1 MLTLDQIRAFVA
13 VAEEL
18 HFGRAAERL
27 RMTQPPLSRHI
38 QKLERAIGVTLL
50 ERDNR
55 RVILTEAGRG
65 FLEDAR
71 HMLTLVDTAGDRA
84 RRIAGGASG
93 TLRLGFTA
101 VSAISVLGPLLRLLA
116 ERLPEVDVI
125 LHEQVT
131 ARQMDGILRGELD
144 LGLARPPFDL
154 PRPSSSVR
162 PSRPSMDPSHPA
174 SGPGSARP
182 SMDPSHPSSGVGPFH
197 PPVEPSRPSSG
208 VGPFRPP
215 VDPSHPAFGLD
226 SALPSMDPSHPASGV
241 GSARPPVDPSHPT
254 PDLGSTRPPVD
265 PSHPT
270 PGLGSA
276 CPPLDLPH
284 PTSRL
289 DLAQPPSDPARPSPA
304 PTVADS
310 SSPLDLARPPINP
323 VRPLSDLASARPPAD
338 VNRARSTYDLAGID
352 SRVIF
357 REPLCA
363 AVPTG
368 HALAALDR
376 PLAPEDFAGLPMVS
390 YHPVQSRYFHELTVR
405 FLSTVRPRD
414 EQQVHQILTA
424 VLLVAA
430 GRGVALV
437 PASARS
443 LGIEGVVFRDLVHGG
458 GSPTSASRSGN
469 PITGDEGDELTVEN
483 DSGGHPVELHA
494 IWNRGSANPA
504 LWRVLELLE
513 DVEGQD

>member
-71 HMLTLVDTAGDRA
+71 QMLTLVDTAGDRA

-101 VSAISVLGPLLRLLA
+101 VSAISVLGRLLRLLA

-162 PSRPSMDPSHPA
+162 PSRP
-174 SGPGSARP
+174 
-182 SMDPSHPSSGVGPFH
+182 
-197 PPVEPSRPSSG
+197 
-208 VGPFRPP
+208 
-215 VDPSHPAFGLD
+215 LI
-226 SALPSMDPSHPASGV
+226 DPSHPASGV
-241 GSARPPVDPSHPT
+241 GSARPPLDPSRP
-254 PDLGSTRPPVD
+254 PSGVGPFRPPVD
-265 PSHPT
+265 S
-270 PGLGSA
+270 
-276 CPPLDLPH
+276 PH

-310 SSPLDLARPPINP
+310 PSPLDLARPPMNP
-323 VRPLSDLASARPPAD
+323 ARPVSDLASARPLTD
-338 VNRARSTYDLAGID
+338 VNRARSTSDLAGID

-458 GSPTSASRSGN
+458 GNPTSASRSGN
-469 PITGDEGDELTVEN
+469 PMTGDEGDELTVEN

-504 LWRVLELLE
+504 LWRVLDLLD

>member
-1 MLTLDQIRAFVA
+1 MVTLDQIRAFVA

-71 HMLTLVDTAGDRA
+71 HMLTLVETAGDRA
-84 RRIAGGASG
+84 RRIAAGASG

-101 VSAISVLGPLLRLLA
+101 VSAISVLGGLLRLLA

-125 LHEQVT
+125 LHEEVT

-154 PRPSSSVR
+154 P
-162 PSRPSMDPSHPA
+162 
-174 SGPGSARP
+174 
-182 SMDPSHPSSGVGPFH
+182 
-197 PPVEPSRPSSG
+197 
-208 VGPFRPP
+208 
-215 VDPSHPAFGLD
+215 
-226 SALPSMDPSHPASGV
+226 
-241 GSARPPVDPSHPT
+241 
-254 PDLGSTRPPVD
+254 
-265 PSHPT
+265 
-270 PGLGSA
+270 
-276 CPPLDLPH
+276 H
-284 PTSRL
+284 PTSGFGTPHAPSGFGTPHAPSGFGTPHAPSRL
-289 DLAQPPSDPARPSPA
+289 GLPRPLSG
-304 PTVADS
+304 PTVADIS
-310 SSPLDLARPPINP
+310 ADRDLARPPSDP
-323 VRPLSDLASARPPAD
+323 TVAGVSSELDLARVPIDAVHPAATRPSTDINAARP
-338 VNRARSTYDLAGID
+338 TYHLAGID

-368 HALAALDR
+368 HVLAALDR

-390 YHPVQSRYFHELTVR
+390 YHPVRSRYFHELTVR
-405 FLSTVRPRD
+405 FLSAVRPRA

-458 GSPTSASRSGN
+458 GSPPSGSRSGN
-469 PITGDEGDELTVEN
+469 PMTGNEGDEPATEN
-483 DSGGHPVELHA
+483 DGSIDPVELHA
-494 IWNRGSANPA
+494 VWNPGSANPA
-504 LWRVLELLE
+504 LWRVLDLLD
-513 DVEGQD
+513 DVEGQG